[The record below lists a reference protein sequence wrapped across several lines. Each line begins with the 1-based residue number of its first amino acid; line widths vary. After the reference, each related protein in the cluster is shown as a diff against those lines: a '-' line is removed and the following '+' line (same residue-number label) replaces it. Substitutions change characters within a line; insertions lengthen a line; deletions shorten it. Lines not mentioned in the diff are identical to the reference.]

1 MSGAVAPLTLRAI
14 SAIGVEVPLRR
25 PLGTSAQLLRQVPL
39 LLIDLETEEGVTGRS
54 YLFCYFRKAVPA
66 IQSVLA
72 EIAEVLK
79 GDKVAPL
86 ELEAKLRRRFTL
98 IGVQGIVR
106 MALAGLDTAAWDA
119 CAKGLGVP
127 LVSLLGGKP
136 KPVLAYNSCGLGIM
150 PPEAAA
156 DEAEAL
162 LERGFRAVKLRL
174 GRPTLEADLAAT
186 RAVRARLPDEVL
198 LMVDFNQGLTAAEAV
213 RRGRALDGEDVYWIE
228 EPIRHDDYE
237 NCARLADEIATP
249 VQLGENF
256 NGIAEM
262 EKALR
267 AGAAD
272 YVMPDLER
280 IGGVTGWLR
289 AAGIAAGA
297 AIEMSSHLF
306 PEVSAH
312 LLAVTPTAH
321 YLEYVDWAEPVLAEP
336 LTIERGHALIP
347 QRPGNGLD
355 WNHDAVARYRIEA

>member
-1 MSGAVAPLTLRAI
+1 MIDGARAPTLRDI
-14 SAIGVEVPLRR
+14 RSVGVEVPLRR
-25 PLGTSAQLLRQVPL
+25 PLGTSAQTLREVPL
-39 LLIDLETEEGVTGRS
+39 LLVDLETEDGIIGRS
-54 YLFCYFRKAVPA
+54 YLFCYFPKAVPA

-72 EIAEVLK
+72 EVAQVLK
-79 GDKVAPL
+79 GDKLAPL

-106 MALAGLDTAAWDA
+106 MAVAALDTAAWDA
-119 CAKGLGVP
+119 FAKAMDVP
-127 LVSLLGGKP
+127 LVTLLGGAP

-150 PPEAAA
+150 APEAAA

-174 GRPTLEADLAAT
+174 GRPTLEADLVAT
-186 RAVRARLPDEVL
+186 RAVRRRLPDDVK
-198 LMVDFNQGLTAAEAV
+198 LMVDFNQGLTAVEAM
-213 RRGRALDGEDVYWIE
+213 RRGRALDGEGVYWIE
-228 EPIRHDDYE
+228 EPVRHDDYE
-237 NCARLADEIATP
+237 NCAKLAAEIATP
-249 VQLGENF
+249 VQIGENF

-262 EKALR
+262 EKAIR

-289 AAGIAAGA
+289 AAGLAAGA
-297 AIEMSSHLF
+297 SIEMSSHLF

-321 YLEYVDWAEPVLAEP
+321 FLEYVDWAEPVLAEP
-336 LTIERGHALIP
+336 IAIEGGRAVIP
-347 QRPGNGLD
+347 TRPGNGME
-355 WNHDAVARYRIEA
+355 WNPEAVARFRIGT